1 MKDRSFIRAAA
12 SRMFAR
18 WRRARASVWPESR
31 SWDPRPIM
39 RRLSS
44 SWRRRRATSSPQR
57 LASAAVSSP
66 GTARVIGMRGGSLR
80 VRAMTRPVQP
90 RARAS
95 PKPAT
100 SSSPM
105 KKIATFAPQLCYILE
120 VTSTLDCSASAVV
133 EAVPIWGE
141 EASIWG
147 EEARPFGSEGRP
159 SASESRPSSLENC
172 PQSAGL
178 GKVEGSVAAPILRGW
193 GRLHRSRGQ
202 AGLESAEDKPG

>member
-1 MKDRSFIRAAA
+1 
-12 SRMFAR
+12 
-18 WRRARASVWPESR
+18 
-31 SWDPRPIM
+31 M

-57 LASAAVSSP
+57 LANAAVSSP

-105 KKIATFAPQLCYILE
+105 KKIATFAPQLCCILE
-120 VTSTLDCSASAVV
+120 VTSTLDCSAPAVV
-133 EAVPIWGE
+133 EAAPIWG
-141 EASIWG
+141 G
-147 EEARPFGSEGRP
+147 EARPFGPESRP
-159 SASESRPSSLENC
+159 SASESRPSSLGNR
-172 PQSAGL
+172 PQSGGWRPMRQL
-178 GKVEGSVAAPILRGW
+178 LRAVPENRPQSGGW
-193 GRLHRSRGQ
+193 SSRRQ
-202 AGLESAEDKPG
+202 AGRELPQSGGAGEQGRYKCRYGAE